1 MVCTVEMNEDRR
13 KEPPNPREP
22 IELPDDNVH
31 ENDAAAAVI
40 ANQSWQIRAA
50 SPAATAAAQVHSSVL
65 R

>member
-1 MVCTVEMNEDRR
+1 MNEDRR

-40 ANQSWQIRAA
+40 ANQSRQIHAA